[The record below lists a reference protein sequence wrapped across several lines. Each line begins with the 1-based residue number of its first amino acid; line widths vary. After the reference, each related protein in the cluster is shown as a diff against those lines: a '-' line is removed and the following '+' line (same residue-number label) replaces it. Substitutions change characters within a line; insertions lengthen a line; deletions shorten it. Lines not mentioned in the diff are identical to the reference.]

1 MLLPDWI
8 TTTQTALTVRLTN
21 KQQLGRAYTMRVIA
35 SLPQDPDQRTIKQTF
50 QLNVRNPCNNGNRVI
65 WTSADKEA
73 KTTAQIVIMS
83 IWTNKVISLNDLFTT
98 TETTEDFGTC
108 VTTP

>member
-1 MLLPDWI
+1 VTLQYPKFIQKAQCASSILQYGLRVELFVVDDNDGSLMLLPDWI

-50 QLNVRNPCNNGNRVI
+50 H
-65 WTSADKEA
+65 
-73 KTTAQIVIMS
+73 
-83 IWTNKVISLNDLFTT
+83 
-98 TETTEDFGTC
+98 
-108 VTTP
+108 